1 MPNITDYINLRNMP
15 PRSYNMTGRQ
25 KREADEKRERN
36 AILEMLTNQGKQIS
50 NRTAQLG
57 NTQTAREMARYGNPT
72 YERTEINGQQVVV
85 TKDQNGK
92 IISVDSLYDFT
103 RKNKGTANQ
112 PSAAAPVQN
121 LPIFGSSPVLPGRT
135 QTRAPIGKTGIPYT
149 GPSGNQSPV
158 QQFLYEYT
166 KGGGN
171 EQSEKNLAEIAAKA
185 QQSPPDLRPQWARPK
200 QTLNPAQERLA
211 PYLPAGLDPYQATAR
226 DWVKAK
232 EALDSGKRS
241 GGRYTGYN
249 PDTGTAFDTETN
261 QIVMMPESQQVQ
273 SQRNEEKE
281 TALAFVDAKIESK
294 DDLLDTIKKAQ
305 EILSKDQNTLIKT
318 TAGLPGIVG
327 FLPQTDGFDLQ
338 AKIDTIEANLAFD
351 RLDEMR
357 AASKTGGALGAVSEK
372 ELLLLKS
379 SITSLNRLQS
389 AGELANGLEKV
400 YTHYSRF
407 IDALAAA
414 RQKQMGAINPAAAEE
429 EWDYDPATGT
439 YTKKK

>member
-25 KREADEKRERN
+25 KREEDEKRERN

-57 NTQTAREMARYGNPT
+57 NTQTAREMAKYGNPT

-121 LPIFGSSPVLPGRT
+121 LPIFQPQPSQARPTPPVQRSPV
-135 QTRAPIGKTGIPYT
+135 A
-149 GPSGNQSPV
+149 GPRP
-158 QQFLYEYT
+158 
-166 KGGGN
+166 
-171 EQSEKNLAEIAAKA
+171 
-185 QQSPPDLRPQWARPK
+185 QQSQPKPRPQWAQK
-200 QTLNPAQERLA
+200 ALNPAQKKLA
-211 PYLPAGLDPYQATAR
+211 PYLPVGLDPYQATAR
-226 DWVKAK
+226 DWVKASDAFK
-232 EALDSGKRS
+232 SGKRS
-241 GGRYTGYN
+241 GGRYTGYD
-249 PDTGTAFDTETN
+249 PKTGMAFDTETN
-261 QIVMMPESQQVQ
+261 MVVMMPESEEVQ
-273 SQRNEEKE
+273 SKRNEEKE

-305 EILSKDQNTLIKT
+305 EILSKDQNTLITT
-318 TAGLPGIVG
+318 TAGLTGIVG
-327 FLPQTDGFDLQ
+327 FLPATDGFDLQ
-338 AKIDTIEANLAFD
+338 TKIDTIEANLAFD

-357 AASKTGGALGAVSEK
+357 AASKTGGALGQVSEK
-372 ELLLLKS
+372 ELTLLKS
-379 SITSLNRLQS
+379 SLTSLNRLQS

-400 YTHYSRF
+400 YTHYSRLM
-407 IDALAAA
+407 DALAAK
-414 RQKQMGAINPAAAEE
+414 RQEQTGAINPAAAPEE
-429 EWDYDPATGT
+429 FVYNPS
-439 YTKKK
+439 TKTLEPK